1 MRAVVDAVPLSGE
14 PTLAEAGRALAK
26 SLSLVPERDGSLVG
40 GLEETRSGLRCA
52 VRIHTPD
59 PGIFAFDAWSLP
71 PRRVA
76 VEDARIEQVDR
87 FAASLTAGALLLL
100 PDGFVVHRCSCPYR
114 WLAVAQL
121 ETPAAAYVALDG
133 FMRWRAAT

>member
-14 PTLAEAGRALAK
+14 PTL
-26 SLSLVPERDGSLVG
+26 
-40 GLEETRSGLRCA
+40 EEPRSGLRCA

-59 PGIFAFDAWSLP
+59 TGIFAFDAWSLP

-87 FAASLTAGALLLL
+87 FEASLTAGALLLL
-100 PDGFVVHRCSCPYR
+100 PDGFVVHRWSCPYR

-121 ETPAAAYVALDG
+121 ETLAAAHVALDG
-133 FMRWRAAT
+133 FMRWCAAS

>member
-76 VEDARIEQVDR
+76 VEA
-87 FAASLTAGALLLL
+87 LTAGALLLL
-100 PDGFVVHRCSCPYR
+100 PDGFVVHRRSCPYR

-121 ETPAAAYVALDG
+121 ETPAAANVALDG